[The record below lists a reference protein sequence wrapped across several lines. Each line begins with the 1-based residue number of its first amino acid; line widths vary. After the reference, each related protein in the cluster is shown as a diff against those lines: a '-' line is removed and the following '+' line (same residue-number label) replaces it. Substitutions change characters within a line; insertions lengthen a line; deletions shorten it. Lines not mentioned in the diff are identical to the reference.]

1 MHPTLYRIAFTIA
14 RYIVVDCAST
24 PKLQSRARRGS
35 SGVGR
40 GQPNG
45 RTYETPLPIHNQ
57 VEQPLPSLG
66 RERDPTSPL
75 LSSRRLRSIP
85 KRSGADGQTSRRPQK
100 QQER

>member
-14 RYIVVDCAST
+14 RYIVVE
-24 PKLQSRARRGS
+24 
-35 SGVGR
+35 R

-66 RERDPTSPL
+66 GEREPASPL
-75 LSSRRLRSIP
+75 LSSRR
-85 KRSGADGQTSRRPQK
+85 GNTSSQRPQE